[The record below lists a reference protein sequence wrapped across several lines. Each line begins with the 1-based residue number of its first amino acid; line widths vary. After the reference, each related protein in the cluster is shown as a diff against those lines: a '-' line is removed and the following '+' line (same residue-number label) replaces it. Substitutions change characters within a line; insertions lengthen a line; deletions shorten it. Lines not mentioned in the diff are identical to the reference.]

1 LTSVSS
7 NDDDIRL
14 CRRRFPKQSEVL
26 PYDRGVYARA
36 KVVHRAVS
44 LGASAKVV
52 EQFFFLLFTKVRFE
66 TRKLILCACLFP
78 KLDVFGR
85 ELLLLGDFLK
95 RVYGTAWGGTSALS
109 LSVSL
114 ALSLFRTRFDAREE
128 HGTVLRLLADLR
140 VDGAFSVSSV
150 VYTNSADEICLHRQ
164 QNTNEHGSISQSLSI
179 DRDTEKS
186 FDHPTHAIDEFSR
199 SLVII
204 FRSL

>member
-1 LTSVSS
+1 M
-7 NDDDIRL
+7 
-14 CRRRFPKQSEVL
+14 
-26 PYDRGVYARA
+26 
-36 KVVHRAVS
+36 
-44 LGASAKVV
+44 
-52 EQFFFLLFTKVRFE
+52 
-66 TRKLILCACLFP
+66 
-78 KLDVFGR
+78 
-85 ELLLLGDFLK
+85 
-95 RVYGTAWGGTSALS
+95 
-109 LSVSL
+109 
-114 ALSLFRTRFDAREE
+114 LSLFRTRFDAREE

-186 FDHPTHAIDEFSR
+186 FDHPIHAIDEFSR